1 MVRRTFK
8 ISAEGRRRIGTWA
21 IISGIFGVIALTL
34 FLIILPYSQA
44 RLPVWI
50 GDSVFDAR
58 IAQTESEL
66 KRGLSGTK
74 KLANNE
80 AMLFVFAQE
89 AKYSIWMKDMHIP
102 IDVIWLDSKKNV
114 VHIVRNMTPL
124 SYPKSF
130 KPTVPARYVIEVP
143 AGMAKTMN
151 ITVGSS
157 ATFEPADARGIW

>member
-1 MVRRTFK
+1 MRRTFK
-8 ISAEGRRRIGTWA
+8 ISAEAQRRIGTWA
-21 IISGIFGVIALTL
+21 IISAVFGIIALTL

-44 RLPVWI
+44 RLPILI
-50 GDSVFDAR
+50 GDSIFDAR

-66 KRGLSGTK
+66 EKGLSGTK
-74 KLANNE
+74 KFANNE
-80 AMLFVFAQE
+80 AMLFVFQQD
-89 AKYSIWMKDMHIP
+89 AKHAIWMKDMHIP

-143 AGMAKTMN
+143 AGMAKKMN